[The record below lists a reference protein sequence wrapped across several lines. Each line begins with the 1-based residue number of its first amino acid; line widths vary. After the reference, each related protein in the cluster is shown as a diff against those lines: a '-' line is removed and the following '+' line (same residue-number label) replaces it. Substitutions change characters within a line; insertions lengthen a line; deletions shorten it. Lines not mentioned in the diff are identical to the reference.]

1 MNDRFKFRVWNKP
14 GNSYISAK
22 DDADFVY
29 LEEEGNI
36 TVGLY
41 NGDEEDILYLKEEDL
56 IVEQCTGLKD
66 KNGRLIYEGDII
78 RLPWQAGWPDLI
90 GVVKFNELYACFL
103 LSKTITDRAEQSF
116 WWNDS
121 KEVIGNIHEKP
132 ELLKECK

>member
-29 LEEEGNI
+29 LEENGKI

-41 NGDEEDILYLKEEDL
+41 NGDEEDMLYLKEEDL

-66 KNGRLIYEGDII
+66 ENGKLIYEGDILFHAYFK
-78 RLPWQAGWPDLI
+78 RGMVVRFNKLHLYFGMNSVESPHMWASLFP
-90 GVVKFNELYACFL
+90 GVDGVFR
-103 LSKTITDRAEQSF
+103 I
-116 WWNDS
+116 
-121 KEVIGNIHEKP
+121 IGNIHENP
-132 ELLKECK
+132 ELLEGINE